1 MRTRIDDLI
10 LYDGKGGRLE
20 SASVL
25 FDEKGIVAAG
35 RGLKD
40 AQAETV
46 IDGKGLTCT
55 PGWVQGHTHIAVDG
69 LPNMQAQV
77 MRDDTEAAVMASAV
91 VIL

>member
-25 FDEKGIVAAG
+25 FDENGIVAAG

-46 IDGKGLTCT
+46 IDGKGLTLSLI
-55 PGWVQGHTHIAVDG
+55 HI
-69 LPNMQAQV
+69 
-77 MRDDTEAAVMASAV
+77 
-91 VIL
+91 

>member
-25 FDEKGIVAAG
+25 FDENGIVAAG

-40 AQAETV
+40 AQGSPAHQFQARNQVSDGVSIALAHIFNRYT
-46 IDGKGLTCT
+46 ID
-55 PGWVQGHTHIAVDG
+55 HI
-69 LPNMQAQV
+69 
-77 MRDDTEAAVMASAV
+77 
-91 VIL
+91 ILH